1 LWPPSRPQTTI
12 AGFSLSWFY
21 YPTDGVYPD
30 WRVLIKTYKHP
41 KNRNK
46 KNFGKQQEA
55 VRKAIERLFG
65 VLFRKYRMLR
75 NPCSLWYT
83 DDMANIM
90 EAGVIMHK
98 MTVLERK
105 ANYTGTR
112 KARVATDAA
121 ETEGAG
127 ATTYHALEPP
137 TDYYQR
143 VNWLH
148 EVAGQVE
155 SREHHAQLQNALV
168 EHMYSRFGDDIVG
181 ESSGDEF
188 ESQ

>member
-1 LWPPSRPQTTI
+1 
-12 AGFSLSWFY
+12 
-21 YPTDGVYPD
+21 
-30 WRVLIKTYKHP
+30 
-41 KNRNK
+41 
-46 KNFGKQQEA
+46 
-55 VRKAIERLFG
+55 
-65 VLFRKYRMLR
+65 
-75 NPCSLWYT
+75 
-83 DDMANIM
+83 MANVM
-90 EAGVIMHK
+90 EACVIMHN

-105 ANYTGTR
+105 ANYNGTR

-127 ATTYHALEPP
+127 ATTDNALELP

-143 VNWLH
+143 FNWLH

-168 EHMYSRFGDDIVG
+168 EHMYSRAGDDVVG
-181 ESSGDEF
+181 ESSEDYF

>member
-1 LWPPSRPQTTI
+1 
-12 AGFSLSWFY
+12 
-21 YPTDGVYPD
+21 
-30 WRVLIKTYKHP
+30 
-41 KNRNK
+41 
-46 KNFGKQQEA
+46 
-55 VRKAIERLFG
+55 
-65 VLFRKYRMLR
+65 
-75 NPCSLWYT
+75 
-83 DDMANIM
+83 MANIM
-90 EAGVIMHK
+90 EAFVIMHN

-112 KARVATDAA
+112 KARMATDAA
-121 ETEGAG
+121 ETEGGG

-143 VNWLH
+143 FNWLQ

-155 SREHHAQLQNALV
+155 SREHHAHLQNALI
-168 EHMYSRFGDDIVG
+168 EHMYSRAGDDIVG